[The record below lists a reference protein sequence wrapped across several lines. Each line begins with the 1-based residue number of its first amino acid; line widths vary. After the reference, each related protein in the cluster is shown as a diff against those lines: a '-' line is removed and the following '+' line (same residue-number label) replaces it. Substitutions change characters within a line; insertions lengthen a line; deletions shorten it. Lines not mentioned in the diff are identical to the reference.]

1 MVACHSVT
9 CLSCATGILGA
20 ALLASG
26 VVLALTQRVGTDFDY
41 ALTGLGAAVFLVAL
55 VGVCG
60 AKRESKCRWQ
70 SLDRPRRRHPRGREC
85 VIYLGASRP
94 PASARD
100 GRAVGARRPRHVY
113 PISRDEFDDLLH
125 IHRVKLLSLLSILV
139 FIFSL
144 QFGTSCALQCC
155 VARHGALYQTV
166 ELESLVKRDASH
178 V

>member
-1 MVACHSVT
+1 M
-9 CLSCATGILGA
+9 G
-20 ALLASG
+20 
-26 VVLALTQRVGTDFDY
+26 RVG
-41 ALTGLGAAVFLVAL
+41 GAAVFLVAL

-60 AKRESKCRWQ
+60 AKRESKCLLRTH
-70 SLDRPRRRHPRGREC
+70 SIVLGAAILGVASG
-85 VIYLGASRP
+85 VIYLGALA
-94 PASARD
+94 PAGVREWMDAQWEP
-100 GRAVGARRPRHVY
+100 VVQRHVY
-113 PISRDEFDDLLH
+113 PISREEFDDLLH

-155 VARHGALYQTV
+155 VARRGALYQTV

>member
-1 MVACHSVT
+1 M
-9 CLSCATGILGA
+9 
-20 ALLASG
+20 
-26 VVLALTQRVGTDFDY
+26 
-41 ALTGLGAAVFLVAL
+41 
-55 VGVCG
+55 
-60 AKRESKCRWQ
+60 
-70 SLDRPRRRHPRGREC
+70 
-85 VIYLGASRP
+85 IYLGALA
-94 PASARD
+94 PAGVREWMDAQWEP
-100 GRAVGARRPRHVY
+100 VVQRHVY

-155 VARHGALYQTV
+155 VARRGALYQTV